1 MTLAS
6 PLMMS
11 LLSTGSENYIK
22 FVRTSTMANGK
33 HLPALEMITVR
44 QDAARTS
51 RNSQRQP
58 AKYLGEGGIERGP
71 RFMFAATAATAAT
84 SAVGATAA
92 TAATAAVGA
101 ASASLQIAE
110 RARDTG
116 RFSANVMIDNSV
128 AEADIHVAYN
138 DVNTNDCQQQPATR
152 KDRPFRRPDNR
163 RENLP
168 TAPRRSFLAVA
179 AFPARR

>member
-11 LLSTGSENYIK
+11 LLSTGSDNYTK
-22 FVRTSTMANGK
+22 FMRTPTMANGK
-33 HLPALEMITVR
+33 DLPALEMSTVR
-44 QDAARTS
+44 QGAARTS

-71 RFMFAATAATAAT
+71 HFMFAATAA
-84 SAVGATAA
+84 VR
-92 TAATAAVGA
+92 A

-110 RARDTG
+110 RARATG
-116 RFSANVMIDNSV
+116 RFSANVMIGNSV
-128 AEADIHVAYN
+128 AEADRHVAYN

-168 TAPRRSFLAVA
+168 TAPRRSCLAVA